1 VCAVLILLIGS
12 CCFCLDFLFMALCL
26 NLLVSFFCINW
37 LAKCIV
43 ITDVC
48 SKFCCFFFVLVA
60 NVLWSECLQAT

>member
-1 VCAVLILLIGS
+1 MCAVLILLIGS
-12 CCFCLDFLFMALCL
+12 CCFCLDFFIYGLMFK
-26 NLLVSFFCINW
+26 SFSFFFCINW